1 MAKEKFEIIKEKDA
15 NGKVVKATVKMA
27 NEKAGKK
34 ASKIEDK

>member
-1 MAKEKFEIIKEKDA
+1 MTKEKFEVITEKDG

-34 ASKIEDK
+34 ASKTEDK